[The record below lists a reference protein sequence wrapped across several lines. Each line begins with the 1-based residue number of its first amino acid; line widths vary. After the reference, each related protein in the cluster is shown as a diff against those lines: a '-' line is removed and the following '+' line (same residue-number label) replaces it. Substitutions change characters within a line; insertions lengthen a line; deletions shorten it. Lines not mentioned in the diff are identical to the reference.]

1 MLRAAVASRVLAAL
15 AATAL
20 AAGALLAYAEHTI
33 FRSDAF
39 ADRAAATL
47 DAQPV
52 RDAAARRITN
62 VVVGAHPDLL
72 ALRPIVELAA
82 RGAVGT
88 APFRSLVRRAALES
102 HRSAFDAHARG
113 VTLQIRDAGLL
124 VADAVRRVRP
134 EAARSVPVR
143 AVTRIARI
151 KGGVDGVMLGL
162 AERADDARRAKW
174 VALALALV
182 LAIGALVVTD
192 SRRAAVGRLGVAIA
206 SAGAVVALTSS
217 LGPALAASGAGSADR
232 AAVRAAIGVWLDPVT
247 AWGLAAC
254 IVGVVIALAAAALV
268 RPIPVA
274 GLVRRVRTAV
284 TEPPRSQ
291 PARVL
296 RLAAALAAGAA
307 MVLWPR
313 AVLGAVIVVVGAVV
327 VLAALAEL
335 LALAAGPAAARAE
348 APAAPARRRRGA
360 RAVRIG
366 AVAALAA
373 AGVAVVA
380 VLAGGDGPAVARV
393 GRCNGH
399 AALCDRRVD
408 QVAFLGTHNAMAAA
422 DEPGWLFAAQEVG
435 IPQQLDDGVRA
446 LMIDTHYGIAAARG
460 VTTKVGPE
468 NTKRAKLVAEVG
480 EEFVSTAERLR
491 RRIGRNPG
499 ARPQVFLCHTLC
511 EVGATR
517 AVDALSS
524 VHRFLVRHPEEV
536 VVLSIQDETSAADTV
551 AAIRA
556 SGLVD
561 EVYLGDARRPWP
573 TLRELIDRDERVIV
587 LAENQV
593 GGAPWV
599 HHQPAVVQETPF
611 HFRNAEALEAPTS
624 CEPNRGGTAGSLLLV
639 NHWVDTSPA
648 PRVTIARRV
657 NAHAFLARRVARCRE
672 TRGMLPNVVAV
683 DFYREG
689 DAARVVDELNRVR

>member
-1 MLRAAVASRVLAAL
+1 VLRAAVASRVLAAL
-15 AATAL
+15 AAIAL
-20 AAGALLAYAEHTI
+20 AAGALLVYAEHTI

-52 RDAAARRITN
+52 RDAAARRITK

-82 RGAVGT
+82 RGVVGT
-88 APFRSLVRRAALES
+88 AQFRSLVRRAALES

-113 VTLQIRDAGLL
+113 VTFQIRDAGLL
-124 VADAVRRVRP
+124 VADAIRRLRP
-134 EAARSVPVR
+134 QAARSVPVR
-143 AVTRIARI
+143 AVTRVARI
-151 KGGVDGVMLGL
+151 KGGVDGVMLRL
-162 AERADDARRAKW
+162 AERADGARRAKW
-174 VALALALV
+174 IAFALALV
-182 LAIGALVVTD
+182 LAVGALVVTD
-192 SRRAAVGRLGVAIA
+192 TRRAAVGRLGVAIA
-206 SAGAVVALTSS
+206 CVGGVVALAAA
-217 LGPALAASGAGSADR
+217 LGPALAADGVGSADR
-232 AAVRAAIGVWLDPVT
+232 AAVRAAIGVWLDPLT

-254 IVGVVIALAAAALV
+254 VVGAVVALAAAAVV

-274 GLVRRVRTAV
+274 AVLRRVRAVVTA
-284 TEPPRSQ
+284 PPRTSVER
-291 PARVL
+291 AL
-296 RLAAALAAGAA
+296 RLAVALAVGAA

-313 AVLGAVIVVVGAVV
+313 AVLGAAIVVAGALVL
-327 VLAALAEL
+327 LAALAEL
-335 LALAAGPAAARAE
+335 LALAAGPAAARVQG
-348 APAAPARRRRGA
+348 PAARGGAARGG
-360 RAVRIG
+360 RAVRVG

-373 AGVAVVA
+373 AGVAAVA
-380 VLAGGDGPAVARV
+380 VLAGADRPAVARV

-435 IPQQLDDGVRA
+435 ISRQLEDGVRA

-460 VTTKVGPE
+460 VTTKLGPE
-468 NTKRAKLVAEVG
+468 NTKRARLVEEVG

-491 RRIGRNPG
+491 RRMGRSTG
-499 ARPQVFLCHTLC
+499 GRPQLFLCHTLC

-517 AVDALSS
+517 AVDALRA

-536 VVLSIQDETSAADTV
+536 VVLSIQDETSAADTA

-573 TLRELIDRDERVIV
+573 TLRELVDRDERVIV

-593 GGAPWV
+593 GGAPWI
-599 HHQPAVVQETPF
+599 HHQPEVVQETPF
-611 HFRNAEALEAPTS
+611 HFRTAEELEAPAS

-672 TRGMLPNVVAV
+672 ARGMLPNVVAV